1 MALVRWRPRNDSFFL
16 DPFFARF
23 DELFREWPSED
34 ATTRSWHP
42 ALDLDEEKDRLVAR
56 LELPGVDPG
65 QVEINLQGD
74 MLTVRGERKDERE
87 SKEGTVLKREQVYG
101 SFQRSVQLPY
111 RVQPDQVKAEYKNG
125 VMTILLPKAEEYV
138 GRQIQVEVK

>member
-87 SKEGTVLKREQVYG
+87 SKEGTV
-101 SFQRSVQLPY
+101 
-111 RVQPDQVKAEYKNG
+111 NG